1 MQAYVLKE
9 LTTNS
14 SFLDD
19 LVISFDTKFTVIQSP
34 NGGGKTSIFNA
45 MKKASWND
53 EQQAGQFKI
62 LLRQNTV
69 DSIYEDLIYIDE
81 RAENLTLHPLYK
93 KCLHENDFLNL
104 LKKEISIFC
113 DPLSKPFRKPF
124 NTEEAFDFSSILSQ
138 FSYMAT
144 GEKAIFLLCLIKTLR
159 EYIEISGA
167 VILDAWPLSFLDIAY
182 RHLVIEILS
191 SMSEQVVI
199 FEGQWWSD
207 FPKQFDL
214 TNLNLIQLHPKR
226 PPTLT

>member
-93 KCLHENDFLNL
+93 KSLHENDFLNL
-104 LKKEISIFC
+104 LKKEI
-113 DPLSKPFRKPF
+113 
-124 NTEEAFDFSSILSQ
+124 Q
-138 FSYMAT
+138 
-144 GEKAIFLLCLIKTLR
+144 
-159 EYIEISGA
+159 
-167 VILDAWPLSFLDIAY
+167 
-182 RHLVIEILS
+182 
-191 SMSEQVVI
+191 
-199 FEGQWWSD
+199 
-207 FPKQFDL
+207 
-214 TNLNLIQLHPKR
+214 
-226 PPTLT
+226 